1 MKNVYISVVTPVYKC
16 AECLDELYTRLIAS
30 LRSITNNFEIIMV
43 DDGSPDNAWQIITSI
58 ATRDKRVKGIKLSRN
73 FGQHYAIT
81 AGLDFAKGRWVVV
94 MDADLQDQPEEI
106 VKLYNKA
113 QEGYDIVV
121 GKRVERKDTFIKK
134 ITSKLFFTIYSY
146 LTDTNIDGS
155 ISNFGIYS
163 HKVINSLKSFK
174 EHTRSFG
181 LFAIWVGFKR
191 IEIAIDHSNR
201 KKGKSSYS
209 IKKLFTLALD
219 SIISHSDKP
228 LKLFLTSGFVL
239 SFLSFLYA
247 IFLVIQFY
255 IFSIPVTGWT
265 SLMVSIYFLGGIII
279 ACMGIIGLY
288 LNKIYDEA
296 KNRPL
301 YIIAA
306 TTFKE

>member
-1 MKNVYISVVTPVYKC
+1 MKNPYFSVVIPVYKC
-16 AECLDELYTRLIAS
+16 PWTLDELYQRL
-30 LRSITNNFEIIMV
+30 NNTLSTINKNYEIIMV
-43 DDGSPDNAWQIITSI
+43 DDGSPLNDWEIITKL
-58 ATRDKRVKGIKLSRN
+58 AKKDKRVKGIKLSRN

-81 AGLDFAKGRWVVV
+81 AGLDFAKGQWVVV
-94 MDADLQDQPEEI
+94 MDCDLQDQPEEI

-191 IEIAIDHSNR
+191 IEIAIEHSNR

-228 LKLFLTSGFVL
+228 LKLFLTSGFML

-265 SLMVSIYFLGGIII
+265 SLMVSIFFLGGIII

>member
-1 MKNVYISVVTPVYKC
+1 
-16 AECLDELYTRLIAS
+16 
-30 LRSITNNFEIIMV
+30 
-43 DDGSPDNAWQIITSI
+43 
-58 ATRDKRVKGIKLSRN
+58 
-73 FGQHYAIT
+73 
-81 AGLDFAKGRWVVV
+81 VV

-163 HKVINSLKSFK
+163 HKVINSIKSFK

-191 IEIAIDHSNR
+191 IEIAIEHSNR

-265 SLMVSIYFLGGIII
+265 SLMVSIFFLGGIII

>member
-1 MKNVYISVVTPVYKC
+1 
-16 AECLDELYTRLIAS
+16 
-30 LRSITNNFEIIMV
+30 MV
-43 DDGSPDNAWQIITSI
+43 DDGSPDNAWHIITSL

-181 LFAIWVGFKR
+181 LFAIWVGFTR
-191 IEIAIDHSNR
+191 IEIAIEHSNR

-228 LKLFLTSGFVL
+228 LKLFLTSGFML